1 MSLRRIQKDPGST
14 SSGRSSPEPR
24 RRLSLDS
31 SWGRALFSF
40 HPPSEPPQLRT
51 DGSGVARVSY
61 DDELRLAHDRAT
73 ADTTVDDDTQP
84 SCPAPPSNDTP
95 EASGHPLPSGTS
107 GTTDSLLN
115 LEHWS
120 DLSQQFSQ
128 EPSLG
133 DNFSWAG
140 TYQLVLAAMEYG
152 VKIVDNK
159 RVQYSELIGAGA
171 NMTVFRGNVN
181 GKTVA
186 LKRIRPFHN
195 ETRQKRD
202 LKVVLASLEME
213 IRVMS
218 DVFLKGHENIA
229 KLLAFTWETAEDGE
243 LVPVLIM
250 DLAAPG
256 CSTLEQFMQQVDP
269 RDFDSKAW
277 MISDIVSG
285 LTAIH
290 EEKIVHGDLKPENIL
305 LFRRETAGVLD
316 EKIPV
321 VAKISDFGFCEDV
334 HEDRGLASDTAGGT
348 EYWNAPE
355 CMPEAPDD
363 IRQFARMT
371 QRDMYSCGLIIWY
384 VLSSTLPLGPT
395 SGPEWEKN
403 RQSFRE
409 GKLNGEVQRKYRT
422 WFLDSLKM
430 VIATQDDANS
440 FNAELEDE
448 LPVHEFSYRMMIEKI
463 KRDPLFKTQ
472 VIFDELLFRDEG
484 RAAWRLKT
492 ADGEM
497 AYCSGYLPVMAPVV
511 VMNMLRPPDVRLGAS
526 AALPMVQISRN
537 RKPAKIYAFQD
548 RLFVNGKRP
557 GERQGWQE
565 WASRFRGTFASA
577 RMLQTLTPEMHAS
590 LLREL
595 HKDADGPSGSVAA
608 TLILHQ
614 IYGVGY
620 GVPVDLALSEKY
632 ATKGIEMTEN
642 TRLGDAYRSIYMT
655 LYYKSGW
662 FRDMPL
668 DAEKELKWSLKMFS
682 SHMDSE
688 TESRTTL
695 SRDSF
700 EDRLALALDTFE
712 DWNSVT
718 RFLRISSSA
727 YIDHQRIKE
736 SNRTDPILRQPEV
749 GHAVPDLRGNWVNTL
764 LSDEPAAFE
773 ALQVSGALPEELRL
787 DNEDM
792 DSILFMMIGMY
803 NGPGGREQMHANM
816 ISGMAKREKALN
828 NLLRICAEHGL
839 TRLMKHLTT
848 KHNLDINRKLDS
860 GRNPIQEVLE
870 QGRTHRAIS
879 LLASGADLAAIAE
892 KDFIRHICGDGHYK
906 AIDFWSQLKRISDQL
921 LWLDSSNWLLIE
933 HYQKIFKL
941 FGDNENLNLDLQ
953 AYQTYGAH
961 PRGASPIYFSI
972 VENCWLTFLALLRYG
987 VDPARPCMGS
997 LDALQSSV
1005 LLIRPVFVATLCGPE
1020 YEHRFHTGEGAPSLL
1035 HLAALGKGYFSD
1047 DKMWVYLDENE
1058 IRDDP
1063 EEAKM
1068 DQPNHQ
1074 RLILELLWRNLR
1086 LDLESRD
1093 EFGLTPFLLAVL
1105 QNNAVAAEW
1114 FEKKGSNVNA
1124 SAADGCSAL
1133 HLAIASGSD
1142 ELVEYVLGVA
1152 GHLLEEK
1159 DATGQTP
1166 LHFASCQSGTK
1177 ILSRIL
1183 NSRPNLEATDVLGR
1197 TAFFTSIS
1205 HGQVSNFDILVR
1217 VGHGLLGRD
1226 KLAALLNAKDESRC
1240 SCFHLLATLKPDSLQ
1255 SIAGDLPFDLFSLLD
1270 GDSELS
1276 GADWTAGRRHRRVR
1290 PGREEPLEAVVSSFQ
1305 KEAELRED
1313 LLARKS
1319 CLVRSRSRPVTA
1331 RVYLPE
1337 FNMTG
1342 PDESPGT

>member
-31 SWGRALFSF
+31 SWA
-40 HPPSEPPQLRT
+40 PQLRT
-51 DGSGVARVSY
+51 DGSGVAR
-61 DDELRLAHDRAT
+61 
-73 ADTTVDDDTQP
+73 P
-84 SCPAPPSNDTP
+84 SGPAPPSNDTP
-95 EASGHPLPSGTS
+95 EASGYPLPSGAS
-107 GTTDSLLN
+107 GATNSLLN
-115 LEHWS
+115 WS
-120 DLSQQFSQ
+120 TGAISRNNSAKN
-128 EPSLG
+128 PR
-133 DNFSWAG
+133 AG

-171 NMTVFRGNVN
+171 NMTVFKGTVN
-181 GKTVA
+181 GKAVA

-202 LKVVLASLEME
+202 LKVVLTSLEME

-229 KLLAFTWETAEDGE
+229 KLLAFTWETGEDGE

-250 DLAAPG
+250 DLATPG
-256 CSTLEQFMQQVDP
+256 CSTLEQYMQQVDP

-290 EEKIVHGDLKPENIL
+290 EEKIVHGDLKPE
-305 LFRRETAGVLD
+305 
-316 EKIPV
+316 KHPPMP

-334 HEDRGLASDTAGGT
+334 HEHRVLASDTAGGT

-363 IRQFARMT
+363 VRPFARMT
-371 QRDMYSCGLIIWY
+371 QRDMYSCGLIIC
-384 VLSSTLPLGPT
+384 
-395 SGPEWEKN
+395 GPEWEKN
-403 RQSFRE
+403 RQCA
-409 GKLNGEVQRKYRT
+409 RKRT
-422 WFLDSLKM
+422 WFLDSLRM
-430 VIATQDDANS
+430 VIATQDDTNS
-440 FNAELEDE
+440 FYAELEDE
-448 LPVHEFSYRMMIEKI
+448 LPVHEFSYRLMIEKI
-463 KRDPLFKTQ
+463 KRDLFFQSPGHLRRAAANSTK
-472 VIFDELLFRDEG
+472 
-484 RAAWRLKT
+484 AAWRLKT

-497 AYCSGYLPVMAPVV
+497 AYCAGYLPVMAPVV
-511 VMNMLRPPDVRLGAS
+511 VMNMLRPPDVRLWAS
-526 AALPMVQISRN
+526 AALPMVEISRN
-537 RKPAKIYAFQD
+537 RKPAKIYACHD
-548 RLFVNGKRP
+548 RLI
-557 GERQGWQE
+557 RQGWQE
-565 WASRFRGTFASA
+565 WAFRFRGTFASA
-577 RMLQTLTPEMHAS
+577 RTLQTLAPEMHAS
-590 LLREL
+590 LLQEL
-595 HKDADGPSGSVAA
+595 HKDADGPAGS
-608 TLILHQ
+608 
-614 IYGVGY
+614 VGY
-620 GVPVDLALSEKY
+620 GVPKY
-632 ATKGIEMTEN
+632 AAKGIEMTEN

-655 LYYKSGW
+655 GYYTRGW

-668 DAEKELKWSLKMFS
+668 DPEKELN

-695 SRDSF
+695 SRASF
-700 EDRLALALDTFE
+700 EDRLALALYT
-712 DWNSVT
+712 
-718 RFLRISSSA
+718 ISSSA
-727 YIDHQRIKE
+727 YINHQRIKE

-749 GHAVPDLRGNWVNTL
+749 GHAVPELRGNWVNTL

-773 ALQVSGALPEELRL
+773 VSTGIRRAARGTPPGQR
-787 DNEDM
+787 DM

-803 NGPGGREQMHANM
+803 NGPGGEEQMRANM

-828 NLLRICAEHGL
+828 NLLHICAEHGL

-848 KHNLDINRKLDS
+848 KHKLDINRKLDS

-879 LLASGADLAAIAE
+879 LLAGGADLAAIAE
-892 KDFIRHICGDGHYK
+892 RDFIRHICGDGHYK
-906 AIDFWSQLKRISDQL
+906 AIDFCDQL
-921 LWLDSSNWLLIE
+921 LWLESSNWLLIE
-933 HYQKIFKL
+933 HYRKIYKL

-953 AYQTYGAH
+953 AYQTHGAH
-961 PRGASPIYFSI
+961 PRAASPIYFSI

-1005 LLIRPVFVATLCGPE
+1005 LLIRPMF
-1020 YEHRFHTGEGAPSLL
+1020 YERRFHTGEGAPSLL
-1035 HLAALGKGYFSD
+1035 HLAALGEGYFSH
-1047 DKMWVYLDENE
+1047 DKMWVT
-1058 IRDDP
+1058 
-1063 EEAKM
+1063 M
-1068 DQPNHQ
+1068 
-1074 RLILELLWRNLR
+1074 RLRR
-1086 LDLESRD
+1086 
-1093 EFGLTPFLLAVL
+1093 
-1105 QNNAVAAEW
+1105 
-1114 FEKKGSNVNA
+1114 
-1124 SAADGCSAL
+1124 
-1133 HLAIASGSD
+1133 SGSKRRAPTSTHRPRMD
-1142 ELVEYVLGVA
+1142 GGVRLGVA

-1166 LHFASCQSGTK
+1166 LHFASCH
-1177 ILSRIL
+1177 
-1183 NSRPNLEATDVLGR
+1183 RPNLGATDHR
-1197 TAFFTSIS
+1197 PRPSI
-1205 HGQVSNFDILVR
+1205 QFDILVR

-1240 SCFHLLATLKPDSLQ
+1240 SCFHLLATLTPDSLQ
-1255 SIAGDLPFDLFSLLD
+1255 LIAGDLPFDLLSLLD
-1270 GDSELS
+1270 GDSELA
-1276 GADWTAGRRHRRVR
+1276 GADWTAGRRRRPER

-1313 LLARKS
+1313 ILARKS

-1331 RVYLPE
+1331 RFYLPE

>member
-1 MSLRRIQKDPGST
+1 MSLRRNQKDLAST
-14 SSGRSSPEPR
+14 SSGRSSPEIR

-40 HPPSEPPQLRT
+40 HPPSELPQLRT
-51 DGSGVARVSY
+51 DGSGVARVSH
-61 DDELRLAHDRAT
+61 DDKQRSVHDKAT

-84 SCPAPPSNDTP
+84 SGPAPPSNDTS
-95 EASGHPLPSGTS
+95 EASGNPLPSGAYGVS
-107 GTTDSLLN
+107 GSLLN

-202 LKVVLASLEME
+202 LKVVLTSLEME

-229 KLLAFTWETAEDGE
+229 KLLAFTWETSEDGE

-250 DLAAPG
+250 DLATPG
-256 CSTLEQFMQQVDP
+256 CSTLEQYMQQVDP
-269 RDFDSKAW
+269 RDFESKAW

-285 LTAIH
+285 LAAIH

-305 LFRRETAGVLD
+305 LFRRQTAGVLD
-316 EKIPV
+316 EKIPF
-321 VAKISDFGFCEDV
+321 VAKITDFGFCEDV

-384 VLSSTLPLGPT
+384 ILSSTLPLGPT

-403 RQSFRE
+403 RQSLRE
-409 GKLNGEVQRKYRT
+409 GKLNGEVERKYKT
-422 WFLDSLKM
+422 WFLDNLTM
-430 VIATQDDANS
+430 IFATQDDTNS
-440 FNAELEDE
+440 FDAELEDE
-448 LPVHEFSYRMMIEKI
+448 LPVHEFSYRMTIEKI

-472 VIFDELLFRDEG
+472 VVFDELLFRDEG
-484 RAAWRLKT
+484 RTTRRKAQGFGSV
-492 ADGEM
+492 ADG
-497 AYCSGYLPVMAPVV
+497 P
-511 VMNMLRPPDVRLGAS
+511 
-526 AALPMVQISRN
+526 
-537 RKPAKIYAFQD
+537 
-548 RLFVNGKRP
+548 
-557 GERQGWQE
+557 
-565 WASRFRGTFASA
+565 SRFRGTFASA

-620 GVPVDLALSEKY
+620 GVPVDLALSKKY
-632 ATKGIEMTEN
+632 ATRGIEMTEN

-662 FRDMPL
+662 FCDMPL
-668 DAEKELKWSLKMFS
+668 DPEKELSWSLKMFS
-682 SHMDSE
+682 SYMDSE
-688 TESRTTL
+688 TESGTTL
-695 SRDSF
+695 SRASF
-700 EDRLALALDTFE
+700 EDRLASALYTFE

-727 YIDHQRIKE
+727 YIDHQHIKE
-736 SNRTDPILRQPEV
+736 SNRTDPILRQPDV
-749 GHAVPDLRGNWVNTL
+749 GHAVPELRGNWVNTL

-773 ALQVSGALPEELRL
+773 VLQESGALPEELRL
-787 DNEDM
+787 DNEDI

-816 ISGMAKREKALN
+816 ISGMVKRNKALN
-828 NLLRICAEHGL
+828 NLLPICAEHGL
-839 TRLMKHLTT
+839 TRLMKHLTA

-879 LLASGADLAAIAE
+879 LLASGADLAAIAQR
-892 KDFIRHICGDGHYK
+892 DFIRHICGDGHYK

-921 LWLDSSNWLLIE
+921 LWSESSNWLLIE

-953 AYQTYGAH
+953 AYQTYGEH
-961 PRGASPIYFSI
+961 PRAASPS
-972 VENCWLTFLALLRYG
+972 TSPSSRTAGLLSS
-987 VDPARPCMGS
+987 PCCGTES
-997 LDALQSSV
+997 TRQGPTSV
-1005 LLIRPVFVATLCGPE
+1005 LLIRPMFVATLCGPE
-1020 YEHRFHTGEGAPSLL
+1020 YEHMFHTVEGAPSLL
-1035 HLAALGKGYFSD
+1035 HLAALGKGHFSD
-1047 DKMWVYLDENE
+1047 DKMWVYLDANE

-1063 EEAKM
+1063 DEVKM

-1074 RLILELLWRNLR
+1074 RLILELLLSNLR

-1105 QNNAVAAEW
+1105 QNNAIAAEW

-1142 ELVEYVLGVA
+1142 EMVEYVLGVA
-1152 GHLLEEK
+1152 SHLLEEK

-1166 LHFASCQSGTK
+1166 LHFASCQSRTD
-1177 ILSRIL
+1177 ILFRIL
-1183 NSRPNLEATDVLGR
+1183 NSRPKLEATDILGR
-1197 TAFFTSIS
+1197 TVFLTSIS

-1217 VGHGLLGRD
+1217 VGYGLLGRD

-1240 SCFHLLATLKPDSLQ
+1240 SCFHLLATLKPDSLET
-1255 SIAGDLPFDLFSLLD
+1255 IVGDPPFKLLSLFD

-1276 GADWTAGRRHRRVR
+1276 GSNWTTWRRRRRRER
-1290 PGREEPLEAVVSSFQ
+1290 PGRKESLEAVVSSYQ
-1305 KEAELRED
+1305 KEAELREG

-1319 CLVRSRSRPVTA
+1319 SLVRSRSRPVTA

-1337 FNMTG
+1337 FSMIG